1 MQKQDFEQLR
11 SHIHNR
17 NNYFHHGFA
26 NAFRSDATGAIWVQ
40 KYDDMQ
46 CLMPD
51 DTLGNYFYLR
61 NEQLVKHE
69 PREAERLS
77 DGGTQRLSFL
87 DSTTAY
93 LVAIVH
99 NADEYLL
106 IENLRNAAMAYEDMN
121 VIPLSSNS
129 NREYIIADELS
140 KMRTEDMQ
148 AVFKRLT
155 TQTIV
160 RLTLQVSKTF
170 IPSNCIV
177 NPVKL

>member
-1 MQKQDFEQLR
+1 MQKQDFELLR
-11 SHIHNR
+11 SFIHNK

-40 KYDDMQ
+40 KYNDMQ
-46 CLMPD
+46 CLLPD
-51 DTLGNYFYLR
+51 DTLGNYFYMR
-61 NEQLVKHE
+61 AEQTVKHE
-69 PREAERLS
+69 PQPAERLS

-87 DSTTAY
+87 DSATVY

-121 VIPLSSNS
+121 VIPTSSNS
-129 NREYIIADELS
+129 NREYVIADELS
-140 KMRTEDMQ
+140 KMRTDDVM
-148 AVFKRLT
+148 AALKRLT
-155 TQTIV
+155 TQTVV

-170 IPSNCIV
+170 VPSNCIV